1 MPTTLQAI
9 LRVEVTGAGTESA
22 TQALDAEA
30 YDKIHI
36 TVPTGSP
43 GTATV
48 EVQPGGAGQAQLLLL
63 TASRYPLD
71 GTGAAELTYEV
82 DGSGTA
88 IDFDAPLLLVGSGA
102 LSLLGA
108 VNTIDFSNS
117 SDADL
122 TVTLLVGR
130 DATP

>member
-22 TQALDAEA
+22 THTLDAEA
-30 YDKIHI
+30 YDKIHV

-48 EVQPGGAGQAQLLLL
+48 EVQPGGAGQAQLLLI
-63 TASRYPLD
+63 TANSYPLD

-88 IDFDAPLLLVGSGA
+88 VALDAPLLLVGSGA
-102 LSLLGA
+102 LGLLGA
-108 VNTIDFSNS
+108 VNTIVFSNA
-117 SDADL
+117 SDADIS
-122 TVTLLVGR
+122 VTLLVGR